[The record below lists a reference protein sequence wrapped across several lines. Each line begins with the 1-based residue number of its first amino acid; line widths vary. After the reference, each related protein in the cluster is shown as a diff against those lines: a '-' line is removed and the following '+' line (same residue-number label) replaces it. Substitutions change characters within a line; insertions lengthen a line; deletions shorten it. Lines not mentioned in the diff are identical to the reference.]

1 MKHLQKQ
8 IREVS
13 LVYKVAEQEA
23 KSSRE
28 EEATATRA
36 HDYFLEAR
44 RIIQAVAQ
52 SIQQSVHGKIASVVS
67 RCLSSVFD
75 EPYEFKINFVQKR
88 GRTEAELVFIR
99 NGIEVDPMTASG
111 GGVIDVASFALRLAC
126 LMLTRPAPRKVIVL
140 DEPFKFLSEE
150 YRGRVREML
159 LELSESMEIQFIMVT
174 HLRELS
180 CGKSVRIGGE

>member
-1 MKHLQKQ
+1 MKTIQNKM
-8 IREVS
+8 REAV
-13 LVYKVAEQEA
+13 LAHRV
-23 KSSRE
+23 
-28 EEATATRA
+28 ATRENETA
-36 HDYFLEAR
+36 ILEADRIKTEVGYHGEAR
-44 RIIQAVAQ
+44 RVIQAVAQ
-52 SIQQSVHGKIASVVS
+52 SIQQVVHSRIASVVS

-75 EPYEFKINFVQKR
+75 EPYEFRINFVQKR

-99 NGIEVDPMTASG
+99 NGVEADPMTASG

-126 LMLTRPAPRKVIVL
+126 LMLTRPTPRRVIVL

-159 LELSESMEIQFIMVT
+159 LELSELMGIQFIMVT

-180 CGKSVRIGGE
+180 SGKTVRIGG